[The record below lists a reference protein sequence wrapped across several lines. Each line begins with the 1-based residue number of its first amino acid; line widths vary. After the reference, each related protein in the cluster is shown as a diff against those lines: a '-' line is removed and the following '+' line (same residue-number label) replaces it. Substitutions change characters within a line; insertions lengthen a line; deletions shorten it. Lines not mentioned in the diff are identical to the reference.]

1 MGTAGGE
8 FQGGI
13 GMYFVVPL
21 DSMDVLPI
29 IYDLGFVRSHTRT
42 DGLCKIRLSAKYLA
56 AASSI
61 T

>member
-1 MGTAGGE
+1 
-8 FQGGI
+8 
-13 GMYFVVPL
+13 MYFVVPL

-29 IYDLGFVRSHTRT
+29 IYDLCFVRSRTRT
-42 DGLCKIRLSAKYLA
+42 DGLCKIRHSAKYLA